1 MPIPID
7 AIKPKPI
14 KNYDFARR
22 LIRGVG
28 TGALLPVIGLECFVT
43 GGRTVQSTKRGGFDE
58 GRERFTEEF
67 IGALFWFGGVKLFNR
82 MNDFIGSKLLKL
94 VNSKFD
100 VGQDAVR
107 DPLVNYIEEYGK
119 DKVKDGK
126 VLRKANKLVNE
137 TSIAIFKFAKVAASV
152 ILANVLVGFV
162 VPKINQRITVNLHNK
177 REAKKNQAIEEAKA
191 QILGQNE
198 QEKDKTIA
206 YEDTLELQNS
216 DKKQQDKDVKFGA
229 ANGFAQSL
237 LTLANHLEHDNVYQL
252 LSTDLGITTGRTIN
266 SRNNHERVEVMF
278 RDLSSIY
285 FYMFAIG
292 HIDSLLNLI
301 EDGSTTRIDPVASQQ
316 VVDQLKLAFEAD
328 VKSGKIKPED
338 LRKLAFGEE
347 ENMKYFTNE
356 INDLFGKKGVA
367 NLDEFIR
374 LLENNE
380 SIPKSVR
387 NEFIS
392 RAKAMSKLQPDI
404 AGISKITKDQA
415 EKLFKGGA
423 LNMAEFLDNLYGLAS
438 NNEMFGSSLDYAHK
452 NPFGFV
458 SHRSLLSKENEM
470 QVFIEQIIKK
480 AKKEGVDITID
491 FIEKFDRANMRKAGL
506 NRFVGFAISALFLST
521 LIPKIQ
527 FWITKVTTGK
537 NSFPGMTDYSDEKNA
552 QKAA

>member
-1 MPIPID
+1 MPIPVD

-43 GGRTVQSTKRGGFDE
+43 GGRTVQSAKRGGFDE

-82 MNDFIGSKLLKL
+82 MNDFIGSKILKL

-100 VGQDAVR
+100 VGKDAVR

-119 DKVKDGK
+119 DKVNEAGK
-126 VLRKANKLVNE
+126 VVRKANKLVNE
-137 TSIAIFKFAKVAASV
+137 TSIAIFKFTKVAASV

-177 REAKKNQAIEEAKA
+177 REAKKNQAIEDAKA

-198 QEKDKTIA
+198 PEKAVVNDGA
-206 YEDTLELQNS
+206 LEVQNS
-216 DKKQQDKDVKFGA
+216 GKQQNGNGVNFGA
-229 ANGFAQSL
+229 AGFAQSL
-237 LTLANHLEHDNVYQL
+237 LTLANHLEHDNIYQL

-301 EDGSTTRIDPVASQQ
+301 EDGSATRIDPVASQQ

-338 LRKLAFGEE
+338 LRKLAFGDE
-347 ENMKYFTNE
+347 ENMKYFTKE
-356 INDLFGKKGVA
+356 LNDLFGKKGVA
-367 NLDEFIR
+367 NLDEFIGI
-374 LLENNE
+374 LNNNQ
-380 SIPKSVR
+380 SIPKTMKE
-387 NEFIS
+387 EFIS

-404 AGISKITKDQA
+404 AGTAKITKDQA
-415 EKLFKGGA
+415 EKLFRGGA
-423 LNMAEFLDNLYGLAS
+423 LNMAEFLDHLYGLAS
-438 NNEMFGSSLDYAHK
+438 NNEMFGESLNYAHHNK
-452 NPFGFV
+452 FGFV
-458 SHRSLLSKENEM
+458 THSSLLSKENEM
-470 QVFIEQIIKK
+470 KVFIDQIIRK
-480 AKKEGVDITID
+480 AKKEGKDITLD
-491 FIEKFDRANMRKAGL
+491 FIEKFDRANMRKAGF
-506 NRFVGFAISALFLST
+506 NKFMGFAVSALFLST

-527 FWITKVTTGK
+527 FWITKKTTGK
-537 NSFPGMTDYSDEKNA
+537 DSFPGMTDYSDEKNA
-552 QKAA
+552 KSAA